1 MGRLTPGW
9 QVNGF
14 ILAQVTQEHPE
25 GGKMLMREL
34 PVFVRGGNIDG
45 DFHRIMESLND

>member
-1 MGRLTPGW
+1 MGWLTPGW

-25 GGKMLMREL
+25 RGKMLMREL